1 MTRTEHNH
9 REQQCSDHSPD
20 GGSSRSAKSPT
31 KIGLRAWGQIALRVW
46 KANGTDNL
54 SVNAAGVAFY
64 NMLAIFP
71 AFTAFVML
79 YGLIADA
86 ADVQVYFVS
95 MRNLIPNDAWILLND
110 QLTELAAQNN
120 SSLGWGLVFSLT
132 LAIWSSGAGIRALMS
147 TLNVVYGEREKRSVA
162 VFLGTAICLTLG
174 GLFVALLSLL
184 FIVGTPLALQFFL
197 LKESVE
203 IVLDVMVWVVLA
215 AMMMI
220 GLAVLFRFG
229 PSRRDAK
236 LRWLSVGSVAA
247 TLVWVLASIGF
258 SFFVRNFGNY
268 QETYGAAGAVIVLL
282 MWFWVTA
289 YIVLIG
295 AELNAQMELQTRHDT
310 TEGPSRPMG
319 ERGAYVADNVAPDPK
334 ADT

>member
-1 MTRTEHNH
+1 MQNDQNISEKSATGPEG
-9 REQQCSDHSPD
+9 ED
-20 GGSSRSAKSPT
+20 GAGRLAKSPA
-31 KIGLRAWGQIALRVW
+31 KIGLKGWGQIAVRLW
-46 KANGTDNL
+46 KANGDDNL

-79 YGLIADA
+79 YGLVADA

-95 MRNLIPNDAWILLND
+95 LKNLIPNDAWVLLND
-110 QLTELAAQNN
+110 QLTELAAQKD
-120 SSLGWGLVFSLT
+120 SKLGWGLLLSLT
-132 LAIWSSGAGIRALMS
+132 LAIWSSGAGVRALMS
-147 TLNVVYGEREKRSVA
+147 TLNVVYGEREKRSLP
-162 VFLGTAICLTLG
+162 VFFGTAVCLTLG
-174 GLFVALLSLL
+174 GIFVALLSLL
-184 FIVGTPLALQFFL
+184 FIVGTPLALELFL
-197 LKESVE
+197 LRESVE
-203 IVLDVMVWVVLA
+203 IVLDVLVWFVLA
-215 AMMMI
+215 GVMMI
-220 GLAVLFRFG
+220 GLAMLFRFG

-247 TLVWVLASIGF
+247 TLVWVFASIGF

-295 AELNAQMELQTRHDT
+295 AELNAQMELQTRRDT
-310 TEGPSRPMG
+310 TEGPPQPMG
-319 ERGAYVADNVAPDPK
+319 QRGAYVADNVASKPRTDS
-334 ADT
+334 